1 MTFNLY
7 RSKSRGVENNAFY
20 PISAPITSADSL
32 IEAVKYDHVCAEYKN
47 NHRAND
53 DFIKSNVI
61 PMDCDNDHSDD
72 PDEWITPER
81 LRNELVGINYALV
94 FSRNNMKTK
103 EGKSPRPRFHVYF
116 EIEPCADSVY
126 YGALKTAIRTK
137 FPFFDDNALDAAR
150 FFFGVENPEVIWDDE
165 GWCNIDEIVGE
176 DVVLP
181 ASPAAPEEKG
191 SDFEEFDSAHV
202 KIGYMIPEGK
212 RNSTLLRYA
221 LKVLKKFGLGDDSAY
236 SLFINESNRCVVPL
250 EMKELESIWNN
261 AKKYYENTISKAE
274 DYVSPEEYRKKH
286 ACGFLKP
293 EDYSDIGQAK
303 VLTREYREEL
313 RYTEGTDY
321 IRFDGEVWNES
332 KQQSVAATEQFL
344 DLQLKDADNLID
356 KAIERLERLGVDKA
370 LIAKGD
376 KKVIGALSPEQAKA
390 YSAYL
395 SALVYHK
402 FVMGRRNMK
411 YITSALLA
419 AKPMLEMN
427 LTDLDKN
434 EFLLNTPGMTFDLR
448 EGMNG
453 GYEPRAEDFITKQT
467 AVTPS
472 DEGAELWKDA
482 LELFFCGDKEL
493 ISYVQEI
500 VGLGAIGKVYVE
512 AMIISYGE
520 GSNGKSTFWNTIQ
533 RVLGTYSGGMSADA
547 LTVGCKRNVK
557 PEMAELKGKRLIIA
571 AELEEGM
578 RLNTSVIKQLCSTD
592 EIQGEKKYKDPFHFS
607 PSHTLVLYTNHLPR
621 IGASDLGTWRRL
633 IVIPFNAKIKGSSD
647 IKNYS
652 DYLFKNAGG
661 AILKWIIEGAER
673 VIKHDYHL
681 VYPKCVK
688 EAIDAYKEDNDWL
701 GDFIEECCDVDA
713 TFEQKSGDLY
723 AQYRLYCV
731 SGKGYIRS
739 TTDFYSALEIA
750 GFKRKKTNK
759 GSFVY
764 GLKLKENFLN

>member
-1 MTFNLY
+1 
-7 RSKSRGVENNAFY
+7 
-20 PISAPITSADSL
+20 
-32 IEAVKYDHVCAEYKN
+32 
-47 NHRAND
+47 
-53 DFIKSNVI
+53 
-61 PMDCDNDHSDD
+61 MDCDNDHSDN
-72 PDEWITPER
+72 PEEWITPDT
-81 LRNELVGINYALV
+81 LKTELAGINYAIV

-103 EGKSPRPRFHVYF
+103 EGKDARPRFHVYF
-116 EIEPCADSVY
+116 EIADCDDSRT

-150 FFFGVENPEVIWDDE
+150 FFFGVEKPRVIWNDE
-165 GWCNIDEIVGE
+165 GWCNIDEIVA
-176 DVVLP
+176 DDIVLP
-181 ASPAAPEEKG
+181 AEPETCALHDEKRE
-191 SDFEEFDSAHV
+191 SFEDFDDSHV
-202 KIGYMIPEGK
+202 KLGYMIPEGK

-221 LKVLKKFGLGDDSAY
+221 LKVLKKFGLEDDSAY

-250 EMKELESIWNN
+250 EMKELDSIWNN
-261 AKKYYENTISKAE
+261 AKKFYENTISKAV
-274 DYVSPEEYRKKH
+274 DYISPEEYRKNH
-286 ACGFLKP
+286 APGFLKP
-293 EDYSDIGQAK
+293 GDYSDIGQAK

-332 KQQSVAATEQFL
+332 KQQSVAAAEQFL
-344 DLQLKDADNLID
+344 DLQLKDADNMTA
-356 KAIERLERLGVDKA
+356 KALDELERLGVEKA
-370 LIAKGD
+370 LIVKGD
-376 KKVIGALSPEQAKA
+376 KKVIGALNTEQAKA
-390 YSAYL
+390 YNAYL
-395 SALVYHK
+395 STLVYHK

-411 YITSALLA
+411 YITSAL
-419 AKPMLEMN
+419 
-427 LTDLDKN
+427 DKN
-434 EFLLNTPGMTFDLR
+434 EFLLNTPGMTYDLR
-448 EGMNG
+448 EGMRG
-453 GYEPRAEDFITKQT
+453 GREPRAEDYITKQT
-467 AVTPS
+467 ALTPS
-472 DEGAELWKDA
+472 DEGAQLWEDA
-482 LELFFCGDKEL
+482 LELFFCSDREL

-500 VGLGAIGKVYVE
+500 VGLSAIGKIYVE

-533 RVLGTYSGGMSADA
+533 RVLGTYSGAMSADA

-592 EIQGEKKYKDPFHFS
+592 EIQAEKKYKDPFHFS

-621 IGASDLGTWRRL
+621 IGAVDLGTWRRL
-633 IVIPFNAKIKGSSD
+633 IVIPFNAKIKGSGD

-652 DYLFKNAGG
+652 DYLFRNAGP
-661 AILKWIIEGAER
+661 AILKWIIEGAEK

-681 VYPKCVK
+681 EYPRCVK
-688 EAIDAYKEDNDWL
+688 EAIEAYKEDNDWL
-701 GDFIEECCDVDA
+701 GEFIEECCEIDA
-713 TFEQKSGDLY
+713 SYEQKSGDLY

-764 GLKLKENFLN
+764 GLKLKETFLN

>member
-1 MTFNLY
+1 MIFNLY

-20 PISAPITSADSL
+20 PIAALVTSAETL

-61 PMDCDNDHSDD
+61 PMDCDNDHSDN
-72 PDEWITPER
+72 PEEWITPES
-81 LRNELVGINYALV
+81 LRNELCGINYALV
-94 FSRNNMKTK
+94 FSRNNMKDK
-103 EGKSPRPRFHVYF
+103 EGKGPRPRFHVYF
-116 EIEPCADSVY
+116 EIEFCDDGVY
-126 YGALKTAIRTK
+126 YSALKTAIRAK

-150 FFFGVENPEVIWDDE
+150 FFFGVEKPEVIWNDE
-165 GWCNIDEIVGE
+165 GWCNIDEIVSD

-181 ASPAAPEEKG
+181 TATGAKS
-191 SDFEEFDSAHV
+191 SDFENFESARV
-202 KIGYMIPEGK
+202 GYMIPEGK
-212 RNSTLLRYA
+212 RNSTLLSYA

-236 SLFINESNRCVVPL
+236 TLFINESNRCVVPL

-261 AKKYYENTISKAE
+261 AKKFYENTISKAE
-274 DYVSPEEYRKKH
+274 DYVSPEEYKKKH
-286 ACGFLKP
+286 APGFLKP

-303 VLTREYREEL
+303 VLTQEYRDEL

-321 IRFDGEVWNES
+321 IRYDGEVWNES
-332 KQQSVAATEQFL
+332 KQQSVAAAEQFL
-344 DLQLKDADNLID
+344 DLQLKDADNVIE
-356 KAIERLERLGVDKA
+356 KALVRLERLGVDRA
-370 LIAKGD
+370 LIVKGD
-376 KKVIGALSPEQAKA
+376 KNVIGALTPEQSKA
-390 YSAYL
+390 YAAYL

-411 YITSALLA
+411 YITSALMA
-419 AKPMLEMN
+419 AKPMLEMKQS
-427 LTDLDKN
+427 DLDKN
-434 EFLLNTPGMTFDLR
+434 EFLLNTPGMTYDLR
-448 EGMNG
+448 EGMKG
-453 GYEPRAEDFITKQT
+453 GREPCSEDFITKQT
-467 AVTPS
+467 AVAPS
-472 DEGAELWKDA
+472 DEGAELWEDA
-482 LELFFCGDKEL
+482 LELFFCGDREL

-592 EIQGEKKYKDPFHFS
+592 EIQGEKKYKDPFQFS

-621 IGASDLGTWRRL
+621 IGANDLGTWRRL
-633 IVIPFNAKIKGSSD
+633 IVIPFNAKIKGSGD

-652 DYLFKNAGG
+652 DYLFKNAGP
-661 AILKWIIEGAER
+661 AILKWIIEGSEK

-681 VYPKCVK
+681 EYPKCVK

-701 GDFIEECCDVDA
+701 GDFIEECCDIDPS
-713 TFEQKSGDLY
+713 FEQKSGDLY

-731 SGKGYIRS
+731 AGKGYIRS

>member
-20 PISAPITSADSL
+20 PIPAVVTSA
-32 IEAVKYDHVCAEYKN
+32 EALTQVVQYDHVSAEYKN
-47 NHRAND
+47 NHRANG
-53 DFIKSNVI
+53 DFIRSNVI
-61 PMDCDNDHSDD
+61 PMDCDNEYSEN
-72 PDEWITPER
+72 PEEWITPEKLER
-81 LRNELVGINYALV
+81 ELAGINYAVV
-94 FSRNNMKTK
+94 FSRNNMKAK
-103 EGKSPRPRFHVYF
+103 DGKGPRPRFHVYF
-116 EIEPCADSVY
+116 EIESCEDAAY
-126 YGALKTAIRTK
+126 YGALKTAIRGK

-150 FFFGVENPEVIWDDE
+150 FFFGVEKPEVIWNDE
-165 GWCNIDEIVGE
+165 GWCNIDEIVGG
-176 DVVLP
+176 DVALFTAPV
-181 ASPAAPEEKG
+181 SPEEK
-191 SDFEEFDSAHV
+191 SDNFEDFDNAHV
-202 KIGYMIPEGK
+202 GYVIPEGK

-221 LKVLKKFGLGDDSAY
+221 VKVLKKFGLEDESAY
-236 SLFINESNRCVVPL
+236 VLFINESNRCAVPL

-261 AKKYYENTISKAE
+261 AKKFYVNTISKSE
-274 DYVSPEEYRKKH
+274 DYVSPEEYKKKH
-286 ACGFLKP
+286 APGFLKP

-303 VLTREYREEL
+303 VLTREYMEEL

-332 KQQSVAATEQFL
+332 KQQAVAAAEQFL
-344 DLQLKDADNLID
+344 DLQLMDADNLIEKALD
-356 KAIERLERLGVDKA
+356 RLVKLGLEEAAIE
-370 LIAKGD
+370 KGG
-376 KKVIGALSPEQAKA
+376 KKLVESLDNAQLKA
-390 YSAYL
+390 YRAYQSAE
-395 SALVYHK
+395 VYHG

-419 AKPMLEMN
+419 AKPMLEMKQSE
-427 LTDLDKN
+427 LDKN
-434 EFLLNTPGMTFDLR
+434 EFLLNTPGMTYDLR
-448 EGMNG
+448 EGMKG
-453 GYEPRAEDFITKQT
+453 GREPRSEDFITKQT
-467 AVTPS
+467 AVAPS
-472 DEGAELWKDA
+472 DEGAELWEDA
-482 LELFFCGDKEL
+482 LELFFCGDREL

-500 VGLGAIGKVYVE
+500 VGLGAIGKVYIE

-547 LTVGCKRNVK
+547 LTAGCKRNVK

-621 IGASDLGTWRRL
+621 IGASDTGTWRRL
-633 IVIPFNAKIKGSSD
+633 IVIPFNAKIKGSGD

-652 DYLFKNAGG
+652 DYLFKKAGP
-661 AILKWIIEGAER
+661 AVLKWIIEGAEK
-673 VIKHDYHL
+673 VIKHNYHL
-681 VYPKCVK
+681 EYPKCVR
-688 EAIDAYKEDNDWL
+688 ETIDAYKEDNDWL
-701 GDFIEECCDVDA
+701 GDFISECCDVDMA
-713 TFEQKSGDLY
+713 FEQKSGDLY
-723 AQYRLYCV
+723 AQYRVYCV
-731 SGKGYIRS
+731 AGKGYIRS

-764 GLKLKENFLN
+764 GLKLKESFLN